1 MYKKVVSLSAA
12 LALALG
18 GLSALPFEGVID
30 TAVTARAEETL
41 TYGDFEYTVL
51 FDGTVKITGYTGS
64 SESVTI
70 PSAIA
75 GKKVTSIGQGVF
87 QWQKSLKSVT
97 IPNGVTSIDDYAF
110 WDCRNLTSITI
121 PNSVTKIGEYFG

>member
-1 MYKKVVSLSAA
+1 MKKKILSCV
-12 LALALG
+12 LALALVG
-18 GLSALPFEGVID
+18 SAFGVLPESADFD
-30 TAVTARAEETL
+30 TAITASAEE
-41 TYGDFEYTVL
+41 YGDFEYTVL

-97 IPNGVTSIDDYAF
+97 IPNGVTSIDDYAIIIL
-110 WDCRNLTSITI
+110 RELNHLS
-121 PNSVTKIGEYFG
+121 